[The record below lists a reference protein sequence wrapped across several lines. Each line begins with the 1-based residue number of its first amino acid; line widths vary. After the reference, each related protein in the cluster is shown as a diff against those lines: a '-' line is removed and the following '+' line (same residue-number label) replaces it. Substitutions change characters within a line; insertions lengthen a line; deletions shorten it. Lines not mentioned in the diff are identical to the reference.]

1 VIDVRPARDDDEVSA
16 ALALRHAVF
25 VVEQHVPPADEV
37 DGRDGRALHLVAVDD
52 GTVVATCRLLPEGAT
67 VKLSRMAVAASA
79 RRRGVASAL
88 LHAAEDRAREQGA
101 QRLALSAQ
109 TDALALYERAGYTA
123 YGRRFMDAGIEHL
136 MMEKRLA

>member
-1 VIDVRPARDDDEVSA
+1 VIEVRAARDDEEVSA

-25 VVEQHVPPADEV
+25 VVEQHVPVADEV
-37 DGRDGRALHLVAVDD
+37 DGRDDAGLHLVAVED
-52 GTVVATCRLLPEGAT
+52 GAVVATCRLLHEGAT

-79 RRRGVASAL
+79 RGRGIASAL
-88 LHAAEDRAREQGA
+88 LHEAEQRAREQRA

-109 TDALALYERAGYTA
+109 TDALGLYERAGYVA

>member
-1 VIDVRPARDDDEVSA
+1 MIEVRAARDDDERSA
-16 ALALRHAVF
+16 ALAVRHVVF

-37 DGRDGRALHLVAVDD
+37 DGRDDRALHLVAVEN

-79 RRRGVASAL
+79 RRRGIASAL
-88 LHAAEDRAREQGA
+88 LREAEERAREQGA

-109 TDALALYERAGYTA
+109 TDALGLYERAGYNA

>member
-1 VIDVRPARDDDEVSA
+1 VIEVRAARDDEELGA

-25 VVEQHVPPADEV
+25 VVEQRVPVADEL
-37 DGRDGRALHLVAVDD
+37 DGRDDGALHLVAVED
-52 GTVVATCRLLPEGAT
+52 GTVVATCRLLADGAT

-79 RRRGVASAL
+79 RRRGIASAL
-88 LHAAEDRAREQGA
+88 LQEAERRVREQGA

-109 TDALALYERAGYTA
+109 TDALGLYERAGYDA